1 MQQETFSSKIHIRG
15 SAPRNARAARL
26 VMPALINL
34 PRGVGA
40 KSGELGSILP
50 SISPTY
56 PISFC
61 PWFRRLGDRE
71 TSRVIEKLE
80 IRLSMGFAIIHP
92 RILCHCVKL
101 QTTPKA
107 PISTGPVWAWRTT
120 RNDATQC
127 TFIRSNTTVLVDIY
141 KNFGNLVHTIPFR
154 KLV

>member
-1 MQQETFSSKIHIRG
+1 
-15 SAPRNARAARL
+15 
-26 VMPALINL
+26 MPALSNL
-34 PRGVGA
+34 PGGVGA

-101 QTTPKA
+101 QTTPKRQSA
-107 PISTGPVWAWRTT
+107 QVP
-120 RNDATQC
+120 
-127 TFIRSNTTVLVDIY
+127 
-141 KNFGNLVHTIPFR
+141 FGHGEPQEMMLHNVPLFAQIQYY
-154 KLV
+154 